1 MWFHGQL
8 AQKNLQW
15 HLWMVSYTLHFIKR
29 NSRVVLFLDSFVT
42 FFSFHGF
49 CTLTSNEPIA
59 CTRSKSIFKS
69 CLLKQKKC
77 HFWALVL
84 KLWATSLSLL
94 NCLCKVTIALKSL
107 LENSMWIKI
116 ASKTENATFD
126 TDFPIMSDI
135 SLLWIVFA
143 KALKSL
149 KENYNL
155 FVTSKKT
162 KLRIHQFK
170 VLQNVFENLQNE
182 RARLKMFL

>member
-1 MWFHGQL
+1 MQMWFHGQL

-84 KLWATSLSLL
+84 KLWATSLSFELFL
-94 NCLCKVTIALKSL
+94 QSNHSPKQFVGKFNVEKNCLKDRKCHFWHWYSNYEWHLSPLNEGKLQPVRDIKKPTNSPIQSAAKCLWKPLK
-107 LENSMWIKI
+107 WK
-116 ASKTENATFD
+116 SKACF
-126 TDFPIMSDI
+126 F
-135 SLLWIVFA
+135 
-143 KALKSL
+143 
-149 KENYNL
+149 
-155 FVTSKKT
+155 
-162 KLRIHQFK
+162 
-170 VLQNVFENLQNE
+170 
-182 RARLKMFL
+182 

>member
-1 MWFHGQL
+1 MGRFEATSQMALPIQHIYNENGSNGLDWQFCLDGSSNTAPRTFRCKCDFMASLHK
-8 AQKNLQW
+8 KNLQW

-84 KLWATSLSLL
+84 KLWATSFSF
-94 NCLCKVTIALKSL
+94 
-107 LENSMWIKI
+107 E
-116 ASKTENATFD
+116 
-126 TDFPIMSDI
+126 
-135 SLLWIVFA
+135 
-143 KALKSL
+143 
-149 KENYNL
+149 L
-155 FVTSKKT
+155 FMQSNHSPKKFVG
-162 KLRIHQFK
+162 KF
-170 VLQNVFENLQNE
+170 NVD
-182 RARLKMFL
+182 